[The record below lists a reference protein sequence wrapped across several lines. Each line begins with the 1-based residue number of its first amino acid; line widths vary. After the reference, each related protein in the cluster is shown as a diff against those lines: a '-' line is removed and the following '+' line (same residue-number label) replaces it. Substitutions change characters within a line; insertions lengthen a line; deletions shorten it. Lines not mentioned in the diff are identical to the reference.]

1 MCLQISKKWNESW
14 DMIQSSKEK
23 FFYFF
28 HLWYHEWT
36 CSRNPASSLTGSR
49 MIKKIPFLNEIC
61 KEMNLQKLLLLTW
74 IIWSEFPTFPGEK
87 NSDFQCST
95 LKTPRYQKPEA
106 EDNWPLESGWIPG
119 SLVSLS
125 FGSAC
130 FLHAGTFQSRKA
142 YTCVIQICTIQRT
155 NVPVAAG
162 VYRHERSVTSKRRQV
177 SWRRLFLS
185 WFWSV
190 WFNKNW

>member
-1 MCLQISKKWNESW
+1 MCLQISKKWNESR

-87 NSDFQCST
+87 
-95 LKTPRYQKPEA
+95 
-106 EDNWPLESGWIPG
+106 
-119 SLVSLS
+119 
-125 FGSAC
+125 
-130 FLHAGTFQSRKA
+130 
-142 YTCVIQICTIQRT
+142 IQISNAQHWRLHGIKSLKLRITGPWNLARFQALLYLW
-155 NVPVAAG
+155 VLAQHAFFMPVLFNPG
-162 VYRHERSVTSKRRQV
+162 RHTRVWYKYA
-177 SWRRLFLS
+177 LFKEQM
-185 WFWSV
+185 FQ
-190 WFNKNW
+190 